1 MNSKKKVAIITGGS
15 RGIGEETAIAIAKL
29 GYDIAIVSR
38 TAEQEALETVK
49 RVKSFGVE
57 CLNLKGD
64 MAIPEQCHEVVK
76 KTASMFGGVDC
87 LIHNAGG
94 LNQGTLLDEGLE
106 ATWYLAFDVHVHAAF
121 HLLRSAVPFM
131 RERGGGAIVLVASVA
146 GLRGI
151 TGAISYSTVKGA
163 LYQFARSASAELSD
177 YAIRVNT
184 ISPGITRTQFH
195 KYMSEDQKQINL
207 THRIPLHKEGKPEQI
222 AKGIA
227 FLVSN
232 EYITGENLTI
242 DGGLTMRMR

>member
-1 MNSKKKVAIITGGS
+1 MNNKKKVALITGGS
-15 RGIGEETAIAIAKL
+15 RGIGAATAVAIAKL

-38 TAEQEALETVK
+38 SAGQEALETAN
-49 RVKSFGVE
+49 RVKSSGVE
-57 CLNLKGD
+57 CLSLKGD
-64 MAIPEQCHEVVK
+64 MAVPEQCHAVVI
-76 KTASMFGGVDC
+76 KTAETLGGVDC

-94 LNQGTLLDEGLE
+94 LNPGTLLDEGLE

-121 HLLRSAVPFM
+121 HLVRSAVPFM
-131 RERGGGAIVLVASVA
+131 KKRGGGAVVFVASVA

-151 TGAISYSTVKGA
+151 TGAIPYSTVKGA

-195 KYMSEDQKQINL
+195 KNMSEEQKQINL
-207 THRIPLHKEGKPEQI
+207 TQRIPLHKEGQPEQI
-222 AKGIA
+222 AHGIA